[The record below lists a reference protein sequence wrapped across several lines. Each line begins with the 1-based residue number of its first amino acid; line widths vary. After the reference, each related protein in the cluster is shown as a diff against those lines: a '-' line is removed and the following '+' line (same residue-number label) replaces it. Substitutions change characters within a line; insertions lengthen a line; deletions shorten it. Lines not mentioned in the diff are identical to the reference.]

1 MLKIINDLP
10 NNVLGIEAVGKIT
23 GTDYED
29 VFIPAIDEKLKA
41 HKSLRL
47 LYYLGPDFTGFSLKA
62 MMDDAEV
69 GIKHISAWDRV
80 ALVSDHPLINE
91 LAKLFGHLLPG
102 EVQVFT
108 NTGLDEAK
116 KWIADSKN

>member
-10 NNVLGIEAVGKIT
+10 DNVLGIEAVEKVT
-23 GTDYED
+23 GADYEN
-29 VFIPAIDEKLKA
+29 ILMPAVDEKLKA
-41 HKSLRL
+41 HKKMRL

-69 GIKHISAWDRV
+69 GIKHLSAWDRV
-80 ALVSDHPLINE
+80 ALVSDHAMINE
-91 LAKLFGHLLPG
+91 LAKVFGHLLPG
-102 EVQVFT
+102 KVRVFT

-116 KWIADSKN
+116 KWIAES